1 MFIFM
6 FYLQNTEQIAAADFY
21 LNIPE
26 DDKLSQ
32 EFLPRM
38 VNSEIEPK
46 ARQPTQSTSWWILKQ
61 KTKYWYS
68 RVAASFF
75 C

>member
-1 MFIFM
+1 M

-32 EFLPRM
+32 EILPRM
-38 VNSEIEPK
+38 VIPK
-46 ARQPTQSTSWWILKQ
+46 L
-61 KTKYWYS
+61 S
-68 RVAASFF
+68 RKPGNPPSLQVGEF
-75 C
+75 

>member
-6 FYLQNTEQIAAADFY
+6 LHLQNTEQIATANFY
-21 LNIPE
+21 LGIPE

-38 VNSEIEPK
+38 VIPK
-46 ARQPTQSTSWWILKQ
+46 LSRQPREPSSLQVGK
-61 KTKYWYS
+61 
-68 RVAASFF
+68 F
-75 C
+75 